1 MTAEHRSQKKPSGT
15 KQVLAPRLVIDPD
28 LDTALRKRIQQ
39 AEPYV
44 LRDVEAAEGHS
55 PWLSLFAPLSSR
67 VGMGLLLYSGYLLL
81 FPEARVY
88 TDLVLKELLEDV
100 GAPTALLDWSIAPS
114 LLAVWSLS
122 KVLHR
127 YQQRAEIRR
136 LRAAGAHYV
145 ITDGLG
151 ERARALIGRA
161 DQALHTA
168 RRAVECDDSA
178 VSRAQVDEL
187 GREPWEI
194 AVSLR
199 DLVEFTAASANEER
213 RPPRL
218 DGRRGRQ
225 DAVGRPAATDESALM
240 PCPNQELEEVWQAI
254 EHRVSALV
262 STCEEVVA
270 LNAEFGELR
279 KPVESTPEDDAL
291 LDLRASTARHAL
303 AQTDLEE
310 LRANLTAARRALD
323 AADATPVQPTS
334 ARELRE
340 GVDGVT

>member
-28 LDTALRKRIQQ
+28 LDTALRKLIQQ
-39 AEPYV
+39 AEPSV
-44 LRDVEAAEGHS
+44 LRQVESAEEHS
-55 PWLSLFAPLSSR
+55 PWQALLAPLSTR
-67 VGMGLLLYSGYLLL
+67 VGRGLLLYSGCLLL
-81 FPEARVY
+81 FPEARAY
-88 TDLVLKELLEDV
+88 ADLMLKALFEDV
-100 GAPTALLDWSIAPS
+100 GAPAALLDWTIAPG
-114 LLAVWSLS
+114 LLAAWSLS

-136 LRAAGAHYV
+136 LRAARAHYV

-161 DQALHTA
+161 DHALHTA
-168 RRAVECDDSA
+168 RRAVECEDGA
-178 VSRAQVDEL
+178 VGRAQVDEL

-194 AVSLR
+194 SVSLR
-199 DLVEFTAASANEER
+199 DLVEFTASSAHEER
-213 RPPRL
+213 HSPRL

-225 DAVGRPAATDESALM
+225 DAVGSPSATDGSAPM
-240 PCPNQELEEVWQAI
+240 PCPNQELEEVWKAI
-254 EHRVSALV
+254 EHRVGALV

-303 AQTDLEE
+303 AQTDLEA
-310 LRANLTAARRALD
+310 LRANLAAARRVV
-323 AADATPVQPTS
+323 ADGTS
-334 ARELRE
+334 GPLKPSHELRA
-340 GVDGVT
+340 GLDGD